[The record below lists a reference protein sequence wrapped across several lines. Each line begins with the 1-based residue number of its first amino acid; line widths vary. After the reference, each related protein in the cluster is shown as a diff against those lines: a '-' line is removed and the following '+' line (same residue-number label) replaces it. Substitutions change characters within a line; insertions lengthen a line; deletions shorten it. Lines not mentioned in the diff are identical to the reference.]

1 MTVNWNTLKAFSR
14 DELWDMIPKGFEF
27 KTSPWTHQLAAFLG
41 NISNEGFLNALDLGT
56 GKTKVA
62 IDTCRYIDF
71 INGNNR
77 KIKVL
82 YLCLHSAVDK
92 MRDEVLLHSD
102 FSALCVRGNS
112 DKKWE
117 LFDEDY
123 NFYIINYEG
132 IRSLLSKKE
141 KKEKLIYNEETGE
154 THKRKFNKQ
163 IMDDRAVTR
172 LLKKKFDVLI
182 LDESHTIKTQ
192 STLIFK
198 ITKRLSLRIRK
209 QRTLLTGTP
218 FGNTLLDVWGQYFI
232 VDDGET
238 YNRSFTR
245 FRDSYFEDK
254 GFWGPVWKPTPHGE
268 KFINDRLYNKAIRY
282 KESECEDLPKK
293 VFRELKY
300 RLHNTQREEYDRIVE
315 IGHDSITENPKR
327 KAISLR
333 EICSGFIKDS
343 GYFFKNN
350 PKLEQVWDLI
360 ENIHEEHKAVIFVER
375 TASLQLIHKMLK
387 KKKILFTSLSGTTKD
402 KYKENMKFQ
411 NDPKYRVMV
420 ANIKSGGASIDLTA
434 ATYCIHYEHGGSV
447 INYRQSLK
455 RIHRGGQTKR
465 CFFYSLIGVN
475 TVEVSIYRDLQN
487 GNDAFTSIV
496 DGKQAKAYLLGK

>member
-1 MTVNWNTLKAFSR
+1 MVP
-14 DELWDMIPKGFEF
+14 EGFEF
-27 KTSPWTHQLAAFLG
+27 KTSPWTHQVAAFLG

-71 INGNNR
+71 INGRDNN
-77 KIKVL
+77 IKVL

-92 MRDEVLLHSD
+92 MKDEVLEHSD
-102 FSALCVRGNS
+102 FSAVCVRGNS
-112 DKKWE
+112 QEKWR
-117 LFDEDY
+117 LLDGDY
-123 NFYIINYEG
+123 NFFIINYEG
-132 IRSLLSKKE
+132 IRALVTKKE
-141 KKEKLIYNEETGE
+141 KKTKTIYNEETD
-154 THKRKFNKQ
+154 TFRKKKFNKQ
-163 IMDDRAVTR
+163 VIDNKLITK
-172 LLKKKFDVLI
+172 LLKTEFNVLI

-192 STLIFK
+192 TSLIFK
-198 ITKRLSLRIRK
+198 IAKSLSLRING

-218 FGNTLLDVWGQYFI
+218 FGNTLIDIWSQYFI
-232 VDDGET
+232 VDYGDT
-238 YNRSFTR
+238 FNRSFNR

-254 GFWGPVWKPTPHGE
+254 GFWGPVWKPTPTGE
-268 KFINDRLYNKAIRY
+268 KFINERLYSKAIRY
-282 KESECEDLPKK
+282 KEDECEDLPKK
-293 VFRELKY
+293 VFRVLKY
-300 RLHNTQREEYDRIVE
+300 RLSKQQRKAYDDIVE
-315 IGHDSITENPKR
+315 VGHDSITENPKR

-343 GYFFKNN
+343 DFFFKNN
-350 PKLEQVWDLI
+350 PKLDGVWDLI
-360 ENIHEEHKAVIFVER
+360 ETIHEEHKAVIFVER

-387 KKKILFTSLSGTTKD
+387 KKKILFTSLSGATKD

-411 NDPKYRVMV
+411 KNPKYRVMV

-465 CFFYSLIGVN
+465 CFFYSLVGIN
-475 TVEVSIYRDLQN
+475 TVEVSIYKDLQD
-487 GNDAFTSIV
+487 GNDAFTNIV